1 MLHTRFKAESP
12 VLRVGSCHGTQ
23 PKVTGLSALPRKA
36 NLDKPAA
43 CRAPT
48 GQLRFQLH
56 LPGEIL
62 SLAFRLSNLFLRRG
76 DDVLH
81 GEAEMFL
88 KVLQWR
94 GGSEAAHA
102 DAVARHAHV
111 ARPSECRGHLD
122 GDAGLHPG
130 WQDGIPV

>member
-48 GQLRFQLH
+48 GCA
-56 LPGEIL
+56 LPLAVSVVREPSRGAIL
-62 SLAFRLSNLFLRRG
+62 PSLGTGPPEFRRASCVPLNTSWSDRYVCSFVIG
-76 DDVLH
+76 V
-81 GEAEMFL
+81 
-88 KVLQWR
+88 W
-94 GGSEAAHA
+94 
-102 DAVARHAHV
+102 
-111 ARPSECRGHLD
+111 
-122 GDAGLHPG
+122 
-130 WQDGIPV
+130 

>member
-48 GQLRFQLH
+48 EYKWDESQCPPFKFRIQCEIQGGARDGRTGPLEV
-56 LPGEIL
+56 LPAI
-62 SLAFRLSNLFLRRG
+62 SLPRG
-76 DDVLH
+76 F
-81 GEAEMFL
+81 A
-88 KVLQWR
+88 R
-94 GGSEAAHA
+94 PN
-102 DAVARHAHV
+102 ARHQPHAL
-111 ARPSECRGHLD
+111 R
-122 GDAGLHPG
+122 
-130 WQDGIPV
+130 

>member
-48 GQLRFQLH
+48 TSRRRFSLWIFFIDVPAQGIFDDVVCCVYEFSTVSENSLEISS
-56 LPGEIL
+56 LPDSATNWQTGFARVFCY
-62 SLAFRLSNLFLRRG
+62 SRLKRPDDRG
-76 DDVLH
+76 D
-81 GEAEMFL
+81 GPTY
-88 KVLQWR
+88 R
-94 GGSEAAHA
+94 
-102 DAVARHAHV
+102 VAKRFH
-111 ARPSECRGHLD
+111 S
-122 GDAGLHPG
+122 
-130 WQDGIPV
+130 

>member
-48 GQLRFQLH
+48 DSVLSFCGATRLCSFDATPTGSSPRISSSVRYAPVPDPAPFVPFAGTVAAP
-56 LPGEIL
+56 PGAASSPVQSNSTCAPLLISYSSY
-62 SLAFRLSNLFLRRG
+62 SL
-76 DDVLH
+76 
-81 GEAEMFL
+81 
-88 KVLQWR
+88 
-94 GGSEAAHA
+94 
-102 DAVARHAHV
+102 
-111 ARPSECRGHLD
+111 
-122 GDAGLHPG
+122 
-130 WQDGIPV
+130 